1 MRFFKKIHFEF
12 SFVSVI
18 WGVCAQKCDS
28 STVEKWKW
36 KLKIVE
42 GNKKYFA
49 FNLYQSYSWC
59 PLFFI
64 KFLFFHQ
71 MIARQKLWKML
82 FISSKN
88 FSFSRYSNFSIS
100 VLPSFS
106 SCRPLLWRR
115 SKINLKVHDAII
127 CLNKNSITNFVWYLE
142 KEKRYDTETL
152 SIDGVSNKEHFYGK
166 IMQKMCSKS

>member
-71 MIARQKLWKML
+71 MIARQKLWKVF
-82 FISSKN
+82 FISSKRL
-88 FSFSRYSNFSIS
+88 FSFSRYPNFCIFS
-100 VLPSFS
+100 PSFPHFS
-106 SCRPLLWRR
+106 RYKRTNVSR
-115 SKINLKVHDAII
+115 IIHDVMN
-127 CLNKNSITNFVWYLE
+127 CLV
-142 KEKRYDTETL
+142 
-152 SIDGVSNKEHFYGK
+152 
-166 IMQKMCSKS
+166 